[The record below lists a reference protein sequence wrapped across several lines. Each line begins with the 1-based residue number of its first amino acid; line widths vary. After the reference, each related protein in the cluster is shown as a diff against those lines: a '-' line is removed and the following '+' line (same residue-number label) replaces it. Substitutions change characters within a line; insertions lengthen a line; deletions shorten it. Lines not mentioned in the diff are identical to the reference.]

1 MFGFRKISLFIGV
14 QLLLLAAFTASSFAQ
29 VTTGNVR
36 GIVKDPSGAIVEG
49 ANVTI
54 TDPLKKTTA
63 TSTTTGNGEFEFHN
77 LLPGIY
83 AVKVEAPNFAAT
95 TLDNVRVQLNQ
106 TTDLPIQLQ
115 IGATTATVNV
125 SAGGTE
131 LVDTTTLNLSKQF
144 SDRQVVE
151 LGMTGQ
157 TGTGTGTGAGVNN
170 LSLLSANVT
179 SNGGVGVGVGGSV
192 GGQRPRNNNFIV
204 DGVDNND
211 KAVTGPQVYVSP
223 ETVSEFS
230 LLTNQYSAEFARSTG
245 GQFVTVTKSGGND
258 FHGTGYDFFRNRKLN
273 ALDTLDKVG
282 ANVVREDNPP
292 LGFERQRRYD
302 YNRYGFNLSGPLYFP
317 RFGEGG
323 PDYYPWSGKN
333 KLFFFVSLENLH
345 YGFNSG
351 ASQLEA
357 PTAFGLTQI
366 ENTPG
371 VSPTNLGVFRQFV
384 PVAPLANGDSFP
396 LGTSN
401 VELGLISVPAP
412 FTEANRNIV
421 VNFDFDQS
429 STTTHHTR
437 FIWNRLRQTDNLATL
452 PAFFTE
458 QPTDDR
464 LFSYTMNHTFSPH
477 VTNELRLSYRRH
489 VFKVTTPDLTF
500 PGLDQFPNIDLDDI
514 FGGGSIGPDPNAPQQ
529 TIENNYQVVD
539 NVSWL
544 RGNHSFKFGGDFRK
558 LISPQTFVQRQRGD
572 YEYTSVADFLFDFSP
587 VFGERNVGANTY
599 YGDQKLLF
607 TYAQDDWRLRPNL
620 TLNLG
625 VNYVYEQ
632 MPFGARQQSLN
643 QAASVPGLIEFNSPK
658 SQTKNFA
665 PRVGLAYSPNYNSGL
680 LGKVFGSG
688 GKSSIRAGFTMA
700 YDVIFDNIFIL
711 SSPPQFQ
718 QTKDFNPVPAV
729 PGFLEAGGISP
740 AFTPVTGVDPVT
752 LRGATSTW
760 IPDQQLPYSLSWSL
774 SYEREIH
781 KDYAVEFR
789 YLGTRGIHLLTQNQ
803 INVQPLVNDGPGG
816 FLPTFLSAP
825 SQSTIDA
832 LGTSLA
838 DINDRSR
845 ILPAFAAAGFTSNI
859 TAFLPNG
866 NSTYH
871 GGSAQLTRRLT
882 NGLQFSAAYT
892 YSHLI
897 DDTTAEVF
905 STVLT
910 PRRVQDFQNLRT
922 EKADSALDRRHRF
935 VLSGLYDLP
944 FFRKSDNSLIR
955 HSLGGWSMAGVLS
968 FESGEKA
975 TVLSGID
982 SNLNGDRAP
991 DRTIIN
997 PSGVTG
1003 TASTVVPLLS
1013 TCTSFDPT
1021 SGTCDQSDA
1030 QRTVAYLATNP
1041 NAQYIQAGNG
1051 ALANSGR
1058 NTLQLPGINNLDIS
1072 FFKNFHFTESK
1083 KIQFRADFFNV
1094 FNKAQYTPGSIDS
1107 VDPVTTTGV
1116 GSVNTINAGTLN
1128 LFNQPGQIFSSH
1140 PRVIQL
1146 ALRFEF

>member
-1 MFGFRKISLFIGV
+1 MNRFCKFSFLIALQSV
-14 QLLLLAAFTASSFAQ
+14 LLAALATSAHAQ
-29 VTTGNVR
+29 VTTGNLR
-36 GIVKDPSGAIVEG
+36 GIVKDPTGAVVEG
-49 ANVTI
+49 ATVTI
-54 TDPLKKTTA
+54 TDPKKQTTQ
-63 TSTTTGNGEFEFHN
+63 TTTTTSSGEFLFRN
-77 LLPGIY
+77 LLPTTY
-83 AVKVEAPNFAAT
+83 SLKVEAPNFAVT
-95 TLDNVRVQLNQ
+95 TLDDVKIQLNE
-106 TTDLPIQLQ
+106 TTDLPVQLQ
-115 IGATTATVNV
+115 LGPQTASVVV
-125 SAGGTE
+125 SAGGAE
-131 LVDTTTLNLSKQF
+131 MVDTTTMNLSKQF
-144 SDRQVVE
+144 SDRQVVD
-151 LGMTGQ
+151 LALTGQ

-170 LSLLSANVT
+170 LSLLSPNVS
-179 SNGGVGVGVGGSV
+179 SNGGVGVGTGGSV
-192 GGQRPRNNNFIV
+192 GGQRPRNNDFIV

-223 ETVSEFS
+223 ETVQEFS

-245 GQFVTVTKSGGND
+245 GQFITVTKSGSND

-292 LGFERQRRYD
+292 EGFERQRRYD
-302 YNRYGFNLSGPLYFP
+302 YNRYGFNLSGPVYFP

-323 PDYYPWSGKN
+323 KEYYPWSGKD

-357 PTAFGLTQI
+357 PTVLGLAQI
-366 ENTPG
+366 DTVPG
-371 VSPTNLGVFRQFV
+371 VSQTNLGVFRQFV
-384 PVAPLANGDSFP
+384 PVAPVSNGDSFL
-396 LGTSN
+396 LGSTPI
-401 VELGLISVPAP
+401 ELGLISVPSP
-412 FTEANRNIV
+412 FTEANRNFV
-421 VNFDFDQS
+421 LNFDFNQS
-429 STTTHHTR
+429 SKTSHHTR

-452 PAFFTE
+452 PAFFTTE
-458 QPTDDR
+458 PTDDR
-464 LFSYTMNHTFSPH
+464 LFSYTMDHTFSRA

-489 VFKVTTPDLTF
+489 VQHFTVPAIDF
-500 PGLDQFPNIDLDDI
+500 PGLDQFPNIDFDDI
-514 FGGGSIGPDPNAPQQ
+514 FGGGSIGPDSNAPQS

-539 NVSWL
+539 NISVL
-544 RGNHSFKFGGDFRK
+544 HKNHSFKFGGDFRK
-558 LISPQTFVQRQRGD
+558 LISPQTFVQRQRGE
-572 YEYTSVADFLFDFSP
+572 YEYTSVADFLFDQSP

-607 TYAQDDWRLRPNL
+607 TYVQDDWRVRPNL

-625 VNYVYEQ
+625 LNYVYEQ

-643 QAASVPGLIEFNSPK
+643 QAASVPGLLTFNSPT
-658 SQTKNFA
+658 SQKKNFA
-665 PRVGLAYSPNYNSGL
+665 PRVGFAYAPDFNSGM
-680 LGKVFGSG
+680 LGKIFGSG
-688 GKSSIRAGFTMA
+688 GKSSIRAGFSMA

-718 QTKDFNPVPAV
+718 QTKDFNPVPPV
-729 PGFLEAGGISP
+729 SDFLAGGGISP
-740 AFTPVTGVDPVT
+740 AFTPVTNVDPET
-752 LRGATSTW
+752 LRSVTTAW
-760 IPDQQLPYSLSWSL
+760 IPDQQLPYSLSWNL
-774 SYEREIH
+774 TYQREIH
-781 KDYAVEFR
+781 KNYAVEFR

-803 INVQPLVNDGPGG
+803 INVQPLVFDGPGG

-825 SQSTIDA
+825 SQSDIDS
-832 LGTSLA
+832 LGTTLA
-838 DINDRSR
+838 DINARSR
-845 ILPAFAAAGFTSNI
+845 ILPAFAAAGFISNI

-871 GGSAQLTRRLT
+871 GGSAELTRRFSH
-882 NGLQFSAAYT
+882 GLQFSGAYT

-905 STVLT
+905 STVLS

-935 VLSGLYDLP
+935 VFSGLYDLP
-944 FFRKSDNSLIR
+944 FWRKSSNSLMR
-955 HSLGGWSMAGVLS
+955 HSLGGWSLAGVLT

-997 PSGVTG
+997 LNGVAG
-1003 TASTVVPLLS
+1003 TASTVVPLLQ
-1013 TCTSFDPT
+1013 TCTAFNEDGS
-1021 SGTCDQSDA
+1021 CALSDA
-1030 QRTVAYLATNP
+1030 ARTVAYLATNA

-1072 FFKNFHFTESK
+1072 LFKDFHFTESK
-1083 KIQFRADFFNV
+1083 KIQLRADFFNV
-1094 FNKAQYTPGSIDS
+1094 FNHAEYTPGSINS

-1116 GSVNTINAGTLN
+1116 GPLNTINAGTLN
-1128 LFNQPGQIFSSH
+1128 LFNQAGQIFSSH

-1146 ALRFEF
+1146 ALRFNF